1 MNLFNVGRVCLKIAG
16 RDAGRTCV
24 IIEEL
29 DNSYVTID
37 GDVRRKKTNTKHLEP
52 LAQSLDIKKGAS
64 HEDVK
69 KAFEHLGWKTWEH
82 QKKESAERLKKV
94 RKVKEKKAEPK
105 TKKALKENKA
115 STETKASKNEDKKA
129 GKTAKQ

>member
-1 MNLFNVGRVCLKIAG
+1 MHPSIDERKSSKCNGGRTMNLFNVGRVCLKIAG

-29 DNSYVTID
+29 DNSYVTVD

-69 KAFEHLGWKTWEH
+69 KAFEHLGWKTWEI
-82 QKKESAERLKKV
+82 
-94 RKVKEKKAEPK
+94 
-105 TKKALKENKA
+105 
-115 STETKASKNEDKKA
+115 
-129 GKTAKQ
+129 